1 MDSHVYQRGTGLPTA
16 VAAFGCTIVDAD
28 GREYLDACSG
38 AIAAN
43 IGHGDPSVIAALT
56 QQLGAVDWVHAGS
69 FTTEVLET
77 YASEL
82 APLLPVADAR
92 VFPVSGGSEAIE
104 TACKLA
110 RAYHLARGEQ
120 DRHIVLA
127 RDGSYHGNTRGALD
141 VSGRAPL
148 RAPYLP
154 WLGLTERVPAAY
166 PYRVPLSG
174 AEHAAALETAIARIG
189 AEHIAAFVAEPIG
202 GASTGASVPP
212 DDYWPLVA
220 DVCRRHGILLIADEV
235 MTGFGRTGA
244 WFACEHWNLRPDI
257 LVAGKGASAGY
268 WPLGL
273 TIASGDVH
281 ATVEAGGGFVHG
293 FTWSHHPGGA
303 AVGRAVLAR
312 MAELDLVERS
322 RVAGARLLAE
332 LSTALEGAPAV
343 GDVRGRGLLIGI
355 ELVADPTTKAPFPRG
370 AKTVERLVAAA
381 RERGL
386 LVYPSTGCANGIDG
400 DLILVGP
407 PLTITDAE
415 LATIV
420 RELVPAIVEST
431 AG

>member
-1 MDSHVYQRGTGLPTA
+1 MDSHVYQRGPGLPTA
-16 VAAFGCTIVDAD
+16 VAAHGCTIVDAD

-43 IGHGDPSVIAALT
+43 IGHGDAAVIAALSE
-56 QQLGAVDWVHAGS
+56 QLAVVDWVHAGS

-82 APLLPVADAR
+82 APLVPVDDAR

-110 RAYHLARGEQ
+110 RAYHLARGDE

-174 AEHAAALETAIARIG
+174 AEHATALETAIARIG

-235 MTGFGRTGA
+235 MTGFGRTGT

-312 MAELDLVERS
+312 MTELDLVERS
-322 RVAGARLLAE
+322 RTAGARLLAE
-332 LSTALEGAPAV
+332 LRAALDGVAAV

-355 ELVADPTTKAPFPRG
+355 ELVTDPETKAPFPRA
-370 AKTVERLVAAA
+370 AKMVERLVAAA
-381 RERGL
+381 RERGV
-386 LVYPSTGCANGIDG
+386 LVYPSTGCANGVDG
-400 DLILVGP
+400 DLVLVGP

-415 LATIV
+415 LAAIV
-420 RELVPAIVEST
+420 DALVPAIAEST
-431 AG
+431 TS